1 MIKTEAESP
10 PAASDDELPDI
21 VYLVMEMGRID
32 DDFQEESPSPAPSGS
47 NIAAWPETAGA
58 SRRQRRLGRQIDE
71 NSRSLSGPGLRL
83 ILIPGYG
90 HICH

>member
-32 DDFQEESPSPAPSGS
+32 DDF
-47 NIAAWPETAGA
+47 
-58 SRRQRRLGRQIDE
+58 
-71 NSRSLSGPGLRL
+71 
-83 ILIPGYG
+83 
-90 HICH
+90 